1 MLPTLALLVAGPLA
15 HADVVVVDFVDGTS
29 LDEARVRADLPAL
42 EWVHPLSAD
51 ESLGMAEVSDV
62 DEAIARISALPGVE
76 SAERPIRMEALGYP
90 DDPLYGRQWNLA
102 AIGAPAGWRVGGGA
116 GVTVAVIDTGVS
128 RVADL
133 ADTELLDGASF
144 VAGEPGW
151 SDGNGHGTHV
161 AGTIAQSTDNGI
173 GVAGVAPHARVL
185 PIKALSAQG
194 FGMSPWIASAIDEA
208 ADRGAQVINLSLGG
222 SYSKVIATAVEKA
235 QDRGVLV
242 IAAAGNSG
250 REGVGYPAALPGV
263 LAVSAVGPDD
273 ALAPYSSWGAQ
284 VGISA
289 PGGDKRKTDGGI
301 LQDTVDG
308 EGGHA
313 FKELQGTSMAS
324 PHVAGAAAVL
334 LSATGGDV
342 ARTRALLEG
351 TARDLGP
358 AGPDPRFGHG
368 RLDLAAAVRRL
379 VVQQQG
385 ILFGLGGATALL
397 LAGLGGTAATRRSR
411 TLVTVAAG
419 AIAAGGLFFLPLL
432 PLPPSPVTALLS
444 RPIALWPAALLP
456 DPYWRNPLLLSA
468 ALPFLATFVLG
479 PTRSLGP
486 VVAGLCAGVAVSFG
500 HAAVMG
506 GLVVWPLPAA
516 ASTAWLALNAVLT
529 ALCAIAAIGVA
540 RLRDKEEARP

>member
-1 MLPTLALLVAGPLA
+1 MLSTLALLAASQVA
-15 HADVVVVDFVDGTS
+15 HADVVVVDFVDGTG
-29 LDEARVRADLPAL
+29 LEEAQRVADLSTL

-51 ESLGMAEVSDV
+51 ESLGMAEVADA
-62 DEAIARISALPGVE
+62 DETIARVSALPGVE
-76 SAERPIRMEALGYP
+76 SAERPIRMSALGYP
-90 DDPLYGRQWNLA
+90 NDPLYDRQWNLA
-102 AIGAPAGWRVGGGA
+102 VIGAPAGWRVGGGA

-133 ADTELLDGASF
+133 ADTDLLDGVSF
-144 VAGEPGW
+144 VTGEPGW
-151 SDGNGHGTHV
+151 ADGNGHGTHV

-242 IAAAGNSG
+242 VAAAGNSG

-308 EGGHA
+308 KGGHA
-313 FKELQGTSMAS
+313 YKELQGTSMAT

-342 ARTRALLEG
+342 ARTRALLQD

-358 AGPDPRFGHG
+358 AGPDARFGHG

-385 ILFGLGGATALL
+385 LLFGLGAAAALL
-397 LAGLGGTAATRRSR
+397 LAGLGGTASTRRGR
-411 TLVTVAAG
+411 TLVTIAAG
-419 AIAAGGLFFLPLL
+419 AVAAGGLFFLPLL
-432 PLPPSPVTALLS
+432 PLPPSPITAMLA
-444 RPIALWPAALLP
+444 RPLALWPAAILP
-456 DPYWRNPLLLSA
+456 DPLWRNPLLMSA
-468 ALPFLATFVLG
+468 ALPFVATFVLG
-479 PTRSLGP
+479 PTRTFGP
-486 VVAGLCAGVAVSFG
+486 LVAGLCAGVAVSFG
-500 HAAVMG
+500 HAALMG
-506 GLVVWPLPAA
+506 GLVVWPLPGV
-516 ASTAWLALNAVLT
+516 ASTGWLALNAVLT
-529 ALCAIAAIGVA
+529 GLCAVAAIGVA
-540 RLRDKEEARP
+540 RLRDKEEARS